1 MAETTWEHRV
11 VAFNTATE
19 STNRM
24 HDDTV
29 AAIFGF
35 RGGLV
40 PGVDVWAYLT
50 RPCVDR
56 WGTEFLERGAM
67 DVRLQSPVYDGE
79 DVVAALSEDGSL
91 TLSSPDGD
99 VRAAGSARL
108 EEDPPPP
115 VSIDVAEL
123 PDPAPPAEA
132 DLLRPGTTLG
142 TLRLNH
148 RQEPAVQY
156 LADVRESHPAYAG
169 GLIGHPGMLARQ
181 ANYVL
186 SNSVRLGPWIH
197 VSTAAQHRGIV
208 HDGDEVEV
216 RGVVVD
222 EREHKGH
229 RFVDLDVEITAN
241 QRPVWSARHTAI
253 WRPRAS

>member
-1 MAETTWEHRV
+1 MADRWKHSVE
-11 VAFNTATE
+11 ALNTATE

-29 AAIFGF
+29 AATYGF

-56 WGTEFLERGAM
+56 WGADFLERGAM
-67 DVRLQSPVYDGE
+67 EVRLKSPVYDGE
-79 DVVAALSEDGSL
+79 KVVARLDDDGTLSL
-91 TLSSPDGD
+91 TGPEGD
-99 VRAAGSARL
+99 SRAAGSAHL
-108 EEDPPPP
+108 VDDLPPTIA
-115 VSIDVAEL
+115 IDAAEL
-123 PDPAPPAEA
+123 PDPVLPAEPE
-132 DLLRPGTTLG
+132 LLAPGTTLG

-148 RQEPAVQY
+148 GQEPAVQY
-156 LADVRESHPAYAG
+156 LDDIRETHPIYDG

-197 VSTAAQHRGIV
+197 ASTSAQHRGVV

-216 RGVVVD
+216 RGVVSD
-222 EREHKGH
+222 EREHRGH

-253 WRPRAS
+253 WRPRTA